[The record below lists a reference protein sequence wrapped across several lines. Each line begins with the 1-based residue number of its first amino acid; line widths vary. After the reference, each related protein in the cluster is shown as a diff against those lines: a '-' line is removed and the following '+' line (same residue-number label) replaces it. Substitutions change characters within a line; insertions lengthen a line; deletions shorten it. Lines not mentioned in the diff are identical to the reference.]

1 MPQSRVGISGHLL
14 WGGVLAYPR
23 FAGKIQTLIA
33 DLADETDKLCSSIER
48 LGDSQAQRHGSRLP
62 GWSRAHVLVHLARNA
77 DGLRNLLLSART
89 ATPLRMY
96 ASPETRIADID
107 AGVTRPAEV
116 IAADAL
122 ESSNRFLVEA
132 RAMPPQAWDE
142 NVLFSS
148 GRPDP
153 PVVVARRLLEMR
165 LQEVSLHH
173 VDLDVDYEFDDV
185 PKRLLLEFL
194 ERFVTHRERQGV
206 RLAIQVSGS
215 NHPSIVGDP
224 AGPVVGG
231 DAAALVAWLAGRSQ
245 HGVQSD
251 EPLPELPSFG

>member
-1 MPQSRVGISGHLL
+1 MGNV
-14 WGGVLAYPR
+14 
-23 FAGKIQTLIA
+23 QTLIA

-48 LGDSQAQRHGSRLP
+48 LGQSRAQRHESRLP

-116 IAADAL
+116 IAVDAL

-132 RAMPPQAWDE
+132 RAMPPQAWEE
-142 NVLFSS
+142 NVLFNS

-153 PVVVARRLLEMR
+153 PVITAPRVLEMR
-165 LQEVSLHH
+165 LQEVCLHH
-173 VDLDVDYEFDDV
+173 VDLDVGYEFEDV
-185 PKRLLLEFL
+185 PDRLLLEFL
-194 ERFVTHRERQGV
+194 GRFVTHREGQGV
-206 RLAIQVSGS
+206 RLAIQVRGS
-215 NHPSIVGDP
+215 DHPSTFGDP
-224 AGPVVGG
+224 AGPVVAG

-245 HGVQSD
+245 QGVQSD
-251 EPLPELPSFG
+251 GPLPELPSFG